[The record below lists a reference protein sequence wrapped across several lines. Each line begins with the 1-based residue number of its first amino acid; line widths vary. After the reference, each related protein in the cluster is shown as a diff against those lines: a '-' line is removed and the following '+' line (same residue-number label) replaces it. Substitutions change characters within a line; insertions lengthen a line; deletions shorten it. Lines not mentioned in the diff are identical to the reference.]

1 MFSGN
6 AMHGNGIVGNYVAGY
21 RSTYD
26 RLISGLKN
34 RDLSYF
40 AILKALLCIL
50 DQAAESVERTQSFV
64 GKVGAGTSVNAVH
77 LALSQKR
84 LLSSIESIVAIIE
97 SSTEDAHKEKRAIQF
112 LKRRGDAL
120 IMQCLQALSHLDQSR
135 HAINPFAEQSPDIV
149 CHVSDA
155 VTKLVD
161 AIATLSR
168 ANAYVTTGKVEE
180 SAATTDTK
188 RRIVRY
194 INTACCAISSM
205 SDTSIS
211 QLVTE
216 SNGRCTESEI
226 RTMAYHLLV
235 EAASISSLIRDEE
248 KETNRKSA
256 LHAFST
262 AASIL
267 QRMVRHLVPDSTD
280 TQLCKIVQISI
291 ERAFEEHERNAAGVC
306 INDDVFGSGCNL
318 SIMLLEAVSTMHAVH
333 TSFNT
338 TPTVIEG
345 DIENCKRTILGVGE
359 KLQAALSVLR
369 GRSLTDVK
377 SLGDANVFSH
387 ITGILADAQSLLE
400 AIDVRLFP
408 NPTLHGELLNNV
420 RKTLCEAAAI
430 CIKQQCAG
438 NPEYSVP
445 TELDCANPRAWGFPS
460 TKFAAVATSLV
471 GDFIGCRI
479 M

>member
-1 MFSGN
+1 
-6 AMHGNGIVGNYVAGY
+6 MHGHDIVGNYVAGY
-21 RSTYD
+21 SSTYD
-26 RLISGLKN
+26 RLIAGLQN

-50 DQAAESVERTQSFV
+50 DQAAESVERAQSIV
-64 GKVGAGTSVNAVH
+64 EKVGAGTNINAVH

-84 LLSSIESIVAIIE
+84 FLSTIEAIGAAIE
-97 SSTEDAHKEKRAIQF
+97 GATADARREKRVIHF
-112 LKRRGDAL
+112 LKRRGSAL

-161 AIATLSR
+161 AIAILSR

-180 SAATTDTK
+180 SASITDTK
-188 RRIVRY
+188 RRIERH
-194 INTACCAISSM
+194 INTSCCAISSM

-226 RTMAYHLLV
+226 RTMAYHLLT
-235 EAASISSLIRDEE
+235 EAASLSSLIRDDE
-248 KETNRKSA
+248 KESNRKSA

-262 AASIL
+262 AVSIL
-267 QRMVRHLVPDSTD
+267 QRMVGHPVPDSTD
-280 TQLCKIVQISI
+280 TQLCKIVQISM
-291 ERAFEEHERNAAGVC
+291 ERALEEHERNAAGAC

-359 KLQAALSVLR
+359 KLQEALSVLR
-369 GRSLTDVK
+369 GRSLNEVK

-387 ITGILADAQSLLE
+387 ITGILADAKSLLE
-400 AIDVRLFP
+400 AVDVQLLP
-408 NPTLHGELLNNV
+408 HPELHVELLANV

-430 CIKQQCAG
+430 CIKQQYAG

-445 TELDCANPRAWGFPS
+445 AEFDCANPRAWGFPS
-460 TKFAAVATSLV
+460 TRFAAIDTSLV
-471 GDFIGCRI
+471 RDFMECRI

>member
-1 MFSGN
+1 MN
-6 AMHGNGIVGNYVAGY
+6 
-21 RSTYD
+21 T
-26 RLISGLKN
+26 
-34 RDLSYF
+34 
-40 AILKALLCIL
+40 
-50 DQAAESVERTQSFV
+50 
-64 GKVGAGTSVNAVH
+64 
-77 LALSQKR
+77 
-84 LLSSIESIVAIIE
+84 
-97 SSTEDAHKEKRAIQF
+97 HKETITVNF
-112 LKRRGDAL
+112 LRRRGNAL

-135 HAINPFAEQSPDIV
+135 SAINPFAEQSPDII

-180 SAATTDTK
+180 SSATTDTK
-188 RRIVRY
+188 HRIERC

-205 SDTSIS
+205 SDASMSDASIS
-211 QLVTE
+211 HLVTE

-226 RTMAYHLLV
+226 RTMAYHLLT

-248 KETNRKSA
+248 QESNRKSA

-267 QRMVRHLVPDSTD
+267 QRMVGHPLPDSID
-280 TQLCKIVQISI
+280 TQLCQIVQISM
-291 ERAFEEHERNAAGVC
+291 ERALEEHERNAAGVC

-338 TPTVIEG
+338 TPRVIEG

-369 GRSLTDVK
+369 GRSLNEVK

-387 ITGILADAQSLLE
+387 ITGLLADAQSLLE
-400 AIDVRLFP
+400 AVDV
-408 NPTLHGELLNNV
+408 
-420 RKTLCEAAAI
+420 
-430 CIKQQCAG
+430 
-438 NPEYSVP
+438 
-445 TELDCANPRAWGFPS
+445 
-460 TKFAAVATSLV
+460 
-471 GDFIGCRI
+471 
-479 M
+479 

>member
-1 MFSGN
+1 
-6 AMHGNGIVGNYVAGY
+6 
-21 RSTYD
+21 
-26 RLISGLKN
+26 
-34 RDLSYF
+34 
-40 AILKALLCIL
+40 
-50 DQAAESVERTQSFV
+50 
-64 GKVGAGTSVNAVH
+64 
-77 LALSQKR
+77 
-84 LLSSIESIVAIIE
+84 
-97 SSTEDAHKEKRAIQF
+97 
-112 LKRRGDAL
+112 
-120 IMQCLQALSHLDQSR
+120 MQCLQALSHLDQSR

-161 AIATLSR
+161 AIAILSR

-180 SAATTDTK
+180 SAAITDTK
-188 RRIVRY
+188 RRIERH
-194 INTACCAISSM
+194 INTSCCAISSM

-211 QLVTE
+211 HLVTE

-226 RTMAYHLLV
+226 RTMAYHLLT

-248 KETNRKSA
+248 QESNRKSA

-267 QRMVRHLVPDSTD
+267 QRMVGHPVPNSTA
-280 TQLCKIVQISI
+280 TQLCKIVQISM

-369 GRSLTDVK
+369 GRSLNEVK

-387 ITGILADAQSLLE
+387 ITGLLADAQSLLE
-400 AIDVRLFP
+400 AVDVQLLP
-408 NPTLHGELLNNV
+408 HPELHVELLANV

-445 TELDCANPRAWGFPS
+445 AECGCENPQDWNFSSTNVESASPS
-460 TKFAAVATSLV
+460 SVA
-471 GDFIGCRI
+471 DPRGCYI
-479 M
+479 V